1 MEKEFDCL
9 VCGTAVVDAIVK
21 PVPLEEPIGKGKLLH
36 VGPLAVTTGGLV
48 CNAGMAM
55 RKLGLKVSSVGL
67 VGHDFCL
74 HQSSCCTLAAAAIP
88 LTSVSPKAALEACV

>member
-1 MEKEFDCL
+1 MEKKFDCL

-48 CNAGMAM
+48 CIEPP
-55 RKLGLKVSSVGL
+55 VIVIVG
-67 VGHDFCL
+67 VA
-74 HQSSCCTLAAAAIP
+74 QIA
-88 LTSVSPKAALEACV
+88 